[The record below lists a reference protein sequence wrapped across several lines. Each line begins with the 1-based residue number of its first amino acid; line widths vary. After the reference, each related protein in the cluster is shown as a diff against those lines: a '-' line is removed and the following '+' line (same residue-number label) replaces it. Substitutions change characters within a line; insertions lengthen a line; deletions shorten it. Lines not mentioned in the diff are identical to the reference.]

1 MTDERL
7 TADVGRYW
15 QAAASNVA
23 PSAVSSDPLIGGATP
38 IEQMLRMLG
47 LAANSG
53 DPEDNAMSVDE
64 HARRTAMTS
73 TAAEA
78 FAAQDALAADDVTDV
93 VPQDQTAA
101 GAAREL
107 PQLIAGISAAV
118 AGGLSGILQ
127 PLGQIPQQIAQ
138 GAQQVLQAGA
148 GLSPSAGLV
157 SDDEFGGGDD
167 ASLTGELAD
176 EDLGFAA
183 DDFDSATLPDGAAGL
198 GDITGI
204 GGGPGPGTAGGG
216 AVPGVMLAAPATPSA
231 ATLPAAAPGAPTLAP
246 TAHIPAAG
254 ASAGM
259 AGMPMIPPGG
269 VNGAGGAERDAKAD
283 TKRIATPPLRNGA
296 PVQGRITAAPPV
308 ITTAVEGKPVASRR
322 IVMPSGGQTD

>member
-7 TADVGRYW
+7 TADVGRYR
-15 QAAASNVA
+15 QAAAGNVA
-23 PSAVSSDPLIGGATP
+23 PSAVSSDPLIGGSTP

-64 HARRTAMTS
+64 HARRTAMT
-73 TAAEA
+73 TAAAEV

-93 VPQDQTAA
+93 VPQDHTAA
-101 GAAREL
+101 PAAREL
-107 PQLIAGISAAV
+107 PQLIAGVSAAV
-118 AGGLSGILQ
+118 SGGLSGILQ
-127 PLGQIPQQIAQ
+127 SLGQIPQQIAS

-148 GLSPSAGLV
+148 GLSPAAGLV
-157 SDDEFGGGDD
+157 SDAEFGGSDG
-167 ASLTGELAD
+167 ASLLDELAG

-183 DDFDSATLPDGAAGL
+183 DDFDSSGLPDGAGVFGAA
-198 GDITGI
+198 TGI
-204 GGGPGPGTAGGG
+204 GSGPGPGTAGGG
-216 AVPGVMLAAPATPSA
+216 AVPGVMLAAPATRSA
-231 ATLPAAAPGAPTLAP
+231 ATLPAAAPGTPAPAPT
-246 TAHIPAAG
+246 THVPAAAVG
-254 ASAGM
+254 AGM

-269 VNGAGGAERDAKAD
+269 VNGAGTAERDAKAD

-308 ITTAVEGKPVASRR
+308 ITTTVEGKPVASRR
-322 IVMPSGGQTD
+322 IVMPPAGQTD

>member
-23 PSAVSSDPLIGGATP
+23 PSAVSSDPLIGGASP
-38 IEQMLRMLG
+38 IEQVLRMLG

-53 DPEDNAMSVDE
+53 DLEDNAASTDE
-64 HARRTAMTS
+64 HARRAAMTS
-73 TAAEA
+73 AAA
-78 FAAQDALAADDVTDV
+78 GGFAAQDDLAAGDMTDIA
-93 VPQDQTAA
+93 PGDQSAA
-101 GAAREL
+101 AAAREL
-107 PQLIAGISAAV
+107 PQLFAGIAAAV

-148 GLSPSAGLV
+148 GLSPTAGLV
-157 SDDEFGGGDD
+157 GADEFGGSDD
-167 ASLTGELAD
+167 ASLSGELAG

-183 DDFDSATLPDGAAGL
+183 DDFDSAVLPNGL
-198 GDITGI
+198 GRLEDITGI
-204 GGGPGPGTAGGG
+204 GGGPVPGGG

-231 ATLPAAAPGAPTLAP
+231 ATLPASAPGAPTPAP

-254 ASAGM
+254 AGM

-269 VNGAGGAERDAKAD
+269 VTGAGVAERDAKAD
-283 TKRIATPPLRNGA
+283 TKRIATPPVRNGA
-296 PVQGRITAAPPV
+296 PVQGRITAAPPI
-308 ITTAVEGKPVASRR
+308 ITTTVEGKPVASRR
-322 IVMPSGGQTD
+322 IAMPSGRFSD